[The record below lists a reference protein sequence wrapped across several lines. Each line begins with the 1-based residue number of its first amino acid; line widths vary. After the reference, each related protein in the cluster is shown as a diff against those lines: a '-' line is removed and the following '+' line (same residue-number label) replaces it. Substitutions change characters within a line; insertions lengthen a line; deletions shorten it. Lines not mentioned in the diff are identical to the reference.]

1 MSKEY
6 AVKVSVIIPSF
17 NAAAYIKQT
26 LESVIN
32 QTEHD
37 LEVIVSDDFSTDN
50 TIAVV
55 EEMIKLD
62 DRIKL
67 IKSLK
72 NKGPS
77 YSRNRAISEANGKWI
92 ALLDADDFYH
102 KERLKELIKIGEECN
117 ADVVADNIYYVNEHG
132 QNPKMAINNLKIK
145 NKHEIVSTKSFI
157 LNNLPGGENFKY
169 GYLQPIILKSFLS
182 EHNIRYDETAR
193 VGEDFIF
200 SVECLLNGAKFI
212 LANDAFYYYRIVN
225 TSLSQRI
232 DINGLA
238 ELSDN
243 NLKLIKIAKDIANN
257 DACRHLQYRQKLIA
271 YAELYY
277 EISSYIK
284 NRKFL
289 LPLKKII
296 INPDAW
302 LFFYAEMSI
311 FIKRHA
317 AK

>member
-67 IKSLK
+67 IKSFK

-200 SVECLLNGAKFI
+200 SVECLLNGAKFF